1 MGQKVA
7 EQGSYSKFVTQ
18 FHGAKTQTM
27 DTNVR
32 LKPCTLIC
40 FIYRI
45 CRIVISKMLLYSFI
59 E

>member
-18 FHGAKTQTM
+18 FHGVKTQIM

-40 FIYRI
+40 FELLSLKCY
-45 CRIVISKMLLYSFI
+45 CIVL
-59 E
+59 